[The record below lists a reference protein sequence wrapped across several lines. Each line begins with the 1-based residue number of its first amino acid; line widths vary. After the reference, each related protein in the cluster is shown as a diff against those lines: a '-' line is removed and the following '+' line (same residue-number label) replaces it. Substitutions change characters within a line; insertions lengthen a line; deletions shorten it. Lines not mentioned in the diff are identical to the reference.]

1 MKQDS
6 QISDESIGCSRGKNT
21 ARGNKA
27 SCQPLARKVCPCVRK
42 GLRCT
47 RKCICKNCC
56 NVDTGNSNESVPYR
70 NLKCRCGENM
80 VRKNSD
86 KRIACK
92 DGKTKSRSPC
102 LGCGQGCS
110 SFCECVGCENVYGV
124 RPGPSRRRSGVK
136 RKRSPGIHKRVKG
149 SQFLTS
155 AGMPQIQG
163 PWTNYESIVLSNVI
177 ELISMTDV
185 LLSAE
190 NMSTLFNFVVMSG
203 LAEQMPST
211 PSSKTAS
218 QIAAKLVHFEKK
230 KRKLRAHVYH

>member
-1 MKQDS
+1 MILFFLLFSCLTDS
-6 QISDESIGCSRGKNT
+6 QVSDESIGCSCGKNT

-56 NVDTGNSNESVPYR
+56 NVDRHVTDNTGNSNESIFYR

-86 KRIACK
+86 NKRTACK
-92 DGKTKSRSPC
+92 DGKTKSRCTC

-110 SFCECVGCENVYGV
+110 SFCECVGCENVHSV
-124 RPGPSRRRSGVK
+124 RPGPSRKRTGVK
-136 RKRSPGIHKRVKG
+136 RKRSPGIYKRVKG

-163 PWTNYESIVLSNVI
+163 PWTNYESIVLSSVI

-190 NMSTLFNFVVMSG
+190 KMSTL
-203 LAEQMPST
+203 
-211 PSSKTAS
+211 
-218 QIAAKLVHFEKK
+218 
-230 KRKLRAHVYH
+230 LRPKNKHKQHTQTQ